1 MTRKF
6 TFLRGLL
13 LTLQNKVK
21 QEEMVKGGRPG
32 TTLTYQR
39 RRGVGT
45 WLVPVGRNNP
55 PVKKR
60 QEDFLQR
67 VENLCRAALAKRECH
82 PNLFGSLGWLKL
94 RLEF

>member
-21 QEEMVKGGRPG
+21 QEEMVKGARPG
-32 TTLTYQR
+32 TTLTYQS

-45 WLVPVGRNNP
+45 WLVRVGRNNP

-60 QEDFLQR
+60 QEGFLQR
-67 VENLCRAALAKRECH
+67 VENLRRAALVKRECH

-94 RLEF
+94 RWEF